1 MRHDSTAT
9 QLGSG
14 REVKSCI
21 SSTRQGLSLGY
32 FCYSFHGAICLW
44 HRGKHSIHSVAIIL
58 VGIWG
63 SQSSLQQTIHAQI
76 RMLVTGRKQTQ
87 MIYWCSSEW

>member
-21 SSTRQGLSLGY
+21 SSTRQGLSTGLFLFISGKEASTP
-32 FCYSFHGAICLW
+32 FCCYNTG
-44 HRGKHSIHSVAIIL
+44 GNM
-58 VGIWG
+58 G
-63 SQSSLQQTIHAQI
+63 QS
-76 RMLVTGRKQTQ
+76 KQPPADNS
-87 MIYWCSSEW
+87 CSDKDVSYMKKTDS